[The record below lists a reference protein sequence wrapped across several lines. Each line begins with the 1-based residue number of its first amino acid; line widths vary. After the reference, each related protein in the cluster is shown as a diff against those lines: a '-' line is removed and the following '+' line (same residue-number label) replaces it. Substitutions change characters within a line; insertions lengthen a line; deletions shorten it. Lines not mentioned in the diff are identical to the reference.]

1 MKVNEAPEKI
11 FLERE
16 KETNKIHH
24 LWGRTPVV
32 SSFYEHIE
40 YTRTDAFFNKASIWF
55 NNNLGHDECGVIS
68 YSFDTEEEMF
78 KDFIEY
84 MKGE

>member
-1 MKVNEAPEKI
+1 MEAPKKI
-11 FLERE
+11 YLVKDENTD
-16 KETNKIHH
+16 KPMDYWYTATTDDSK
-24 LWGRTPVV
+24 V
-32 SSFYEHIE
+32 E
-40 YTRTDAFFNKASIWF
+40 YTRTDAFFSKAAIWF

>member
-1 MKVNEAPEKI
+1 MTQEDRIYFNIHTASYNR
-11 FLERE
+11 ERQTE
-16 KETNKIHH
+16 DDI
-24 LWGRTPVV
+24 V
-32 SSFYEHIE
+32 
-40 YTRTDAFFNKASIWF
+40 YTRTDAFLDKAAIWF

-68 YSFDTEEEMF
+68 YQFDTEEEMV